1 MSKTSKKL
9 GNPAAVAAV
18 TKAAPAV
25 KEGAKEV
32 NKDTKGALSWI
43 IVGGVALGVF
53 VIYKIANNA
62 AKVSNIVGSGADVA
76 SSTLDSI
83 ADAIKDPN
91 YNASDSEIV
100 DDSQTQIMLNSAQ
113 AQNRANAL
121 FEAMRTPGTNFL
133 RIKEAL
139 TGITV
144 ADYVLIA
151 EKFGTPRYSGW
162 GEGTFLFPKRNLS
175 YWISAE
181 LDDNEIK
188 EIRQLL
194 PGLF

>member
-1 MSKTSKKL
+1 MASKKL
-9 GNPAAVAAV
+9 GNPAVAVAAA
-18 TKAAPAV
+18 KAAPEV
-25 KEGAKEV
+25 KEGAKKV
-32 NKDTKGALSWI
+32 NNDTKGALSWV

-53 VIYKIANNA
+53 VVWKIANNA
-62 AKVSNIVGSGADVA
+62 AKVANIVGSGADVA
-76 SSTLDSI
+76 SSALDSI
-83 ADAIKDPN
+83 TKAIKDPN

-100 DDSQTQIMLNSAQ
+100 DDSQTQITLNSAQ

-121 FEAMRTPGTNFL
+121 FDAMRSAGTNFQ
-133 RIKEAL
+133 RIKETL

-162 GEGTFLFPKRNLS
+162 GEGTIFFPKRNLS

-181 LDDNEIK
+181 LDDNEIS

>member
-1 MSKTSKKL
+1 MASNRKL
-9 GNPAAVAAV
+9 GNPAAAVAAA
-18 TKAAPAV
+18 KAAPAV

-32 NKDTKGALSWI
+32 NKDTKGALSWVL
-43 IVGGVALGVF
+43 VGGVALGVF
-53 VIYKIANNA
+53 VVWKIANNA
-62 AKVSNIVGSGADVA
+62 AKVANIVGSGADVA
-76 SSTLDSI
+76 SSALDSI
-83 ADAIKDPN
+83 SNAIKDPN
-91 YNASDSEIV
+91 YNASDSVIV
-100 DDSQTQIMLNSAQ
+100 DDSQTQATLNSAQ

-121 FEAMRTPGTNFL
+121 FDAMRTPGTNFQ

-144 ADYVLIA
+144 ADYVLVA

-162 GEGTFLFPKRNLS
+162 GEGTIFFPKRNLS

-181 LDDNEIK
+181 LSDNEIK